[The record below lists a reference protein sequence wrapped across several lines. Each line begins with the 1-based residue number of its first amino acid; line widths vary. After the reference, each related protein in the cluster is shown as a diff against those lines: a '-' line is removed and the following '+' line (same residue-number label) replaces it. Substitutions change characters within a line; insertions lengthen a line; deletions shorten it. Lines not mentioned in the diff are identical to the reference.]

1 MRKTRRLLSVV
12 KGFICDKRKILILV
26 FILGLLASD
35 ITAVICKTIAEGTF
49 CSTLLILLLLPG
61 VLATFDKY
69 IFKKKDFR

>member
-1 MRKTRRLLSVV
+1 MNMLTGNLT
-12 KGFICDKRKILILV
+12 KILILTFV
-26 FILGLLASD
+26 IGVIVTLILGLLASD

-69 IFKKKDFR
+69 IFKKKDVS